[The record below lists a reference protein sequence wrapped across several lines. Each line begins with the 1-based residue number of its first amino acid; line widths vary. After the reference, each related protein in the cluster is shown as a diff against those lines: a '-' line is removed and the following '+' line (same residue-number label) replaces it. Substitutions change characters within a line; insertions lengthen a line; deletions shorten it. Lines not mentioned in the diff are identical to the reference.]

1 MSCSACID
9 NPKKFLATS
18 TRRLILLKNLPPV
31 YHDELL
37 GNLIYFEVTCFPNI
51 YILIFTFRFFTSTH
65 LEKQPQHIFKLS
77 KFNRK
82 TSSNAKNNPKQ
93 EDRY

>member
-51 YILIFTFRFFTSTH
+51 YTHIYFQILYFNTFGETTSAH
-65 LEKQPQHIFKLS
+65 FQAFKI
-77 KFNRK
+77 
-82 TSSNAKNNPKQ
+82 
-93 EDRY
+93 